1 MKKILAIILVL
12 CTCCLTSCS
21 LFITEYEGL
30 ETFGEGNSDMSLCQE
45 VIPSGMISKFEYS
58 NGNHFFISKY
68 ELTKY
73 EVQKVLLYLTYDAD
87 TYTDA
92 KAFAS
97 TNLHL
102 VERSDETVS
111 NYVFFDNYGYEKFYK
126 EGRGMV
132 DYPNFYRMVAF
143 DDDNYTIVF
152 FGMYIPDNS
161 IHLGNDDSPTTF
173 DDHLKYFYGDWYD
186 FFA

>member
-30 ETFGEGNSDMSLCQE
+30 ETFGVGNSDMSLCQE

-73 EVQKVLLYLTYDAD
+73 EVQQVLLYLTYYAD

-92 KAFAS
+92 KAFVN

-126 EGRGMV
+126 EGRGV
-132 DYPNFYRMVAF
+132 LDYPTFYRIVAF

-173 DDHLKYFYGDWYD
+173 DEHLKYFYGDWYD
-186 FFA
+186 FFS